1 MKTLPYLK
9 KDDRGIMTLYVEE
22 KPYMML
28 AGEIHN
34 SSSSSLGYMKEKVWP
49 ELRGLHLNTL
59 FVPVAWETVE
69 PEEGSFDFS
78 IPEGLLEQ
86 ARGEKIRLV
95 FLWFGLWKNG
105 ESTYVPEWVKK
116 DTRRFVRACYPGGLL
131 SDTITPLCLSAVQ
144 ADQKAF
150 RKFLNFLKEK
160 DSEQRTV
167 LMVQVENEI
176 GFLGGDRDY
185 SDLAEHEFRKPA
197 PQALIKSLGLEE
209 NEEITWEQLYKDRAP
224 EMFMAWHYACAV
236 EMIASAGKEEYPLP
250 MYVNAWLNQFP
261 DRPGNYPSGGPI
273 ARNLPIWKAAAK
285 SIDIFAPDIYLSDFD
300 AVCREY
306 TLEGA
311 PLLIP
316 EARRDAVSASNVFP
330 AFAVYHTIGFSPFGI
345 EDFSPEKE
353 LGQQVRAD
361 RELLEQLQIDELA
374 FVYNGT
380 GPYLARSYKLLD
392 SMKELYF
399 QYRGTK
405 ALQGYLQKNE
415 HEKGTILRLSNC
427 DLELTYLRHSSA
439 EPGCAGIVIEDSE
452 NSFFLAGCNTEIR
465 LTPHGNVPGKHLT
478 VLTMEEGTFENGR
491 WRRERV
497 LNGDERYHK
506 VLGCEP
512 SVLRFRFCV
521 EDIRS

>member
-1 MKTLPYLK
+1 MA
-9 KDDRGIMTLYVEE
+9 E
-22 KPYMML
+22 
-28 AGEIHN
+28 
-34 SSSSSLGYMKEKVWP
+34 
-49 ELRGLHLNTL
+49 
-59 FVPVAWETVE
+59 
-69 PEEGSFDFS
+69 S
-78 IPEGLLEQ
+78 I
-86 ARGEKIRLV
+86 
-95 FLWFGLWKNG
+95 
-105 ESTYVPEWVKK
+105 S
-116 DTRRFVRACYPGGLL
+116 
-131 SDTITPLCLSAVQ
+131 
-144 ADQKAF
+144 
-150 RKFLNFLKEK
+150 
-160 DSEQRTV
+160 
-167 LMVQVENEI
+167 
-176 GFLGGDRDY
+176 
-185 SDLAEHEFRKPA
+185 
-197 PQALIKSLGLEE
+197 
-209 NEEITWEQLYKDRAP
+209 
-224 EMFMAWHYACAV
+224 
-236 EMIASAGKEEYPLP
+236 
-250 MYVNAWLNQFP
+250 

-491 WRRERV
+491 WRRGRV

>member
-86 ARGEKIRLV
+86 AREEKIRLV

-197 PQALIKSLGLEE
+197 PQALTKSLGLEE

-261 DRPGNYPSGGPI
+261 TVLVIIPAAVRSPG
-273 ARNLPIWKAAAK
+273 
-285 SIDIFAPDIYLSDFD
+285 IFRYGRLRQKVLIFLHRIFIF
-300 AVCREY
+300 RIL
-306 TLEGA
+306 TL
-311 PLLIP
+311 
-316 EARRDAVSASNVFP
+316 
-330 AFAVYHTIGFSPFGI
+330 
-345 EDFSPEKE
+345 
-353 LGQQVRAD
+353 
-361 RELLEQLQIDELA
+361 
-374 FVYNGT
+374 
-380 GPYLARSYKLLD
+380 
-392 SMKELYF
+392 
-399 QYRGTK
+399 
-405 ALQGYLQKNE
+405 
-415 HEKGTILRLSNC
+415 
-427 DLELTYLRHSSA
+427 
-439 EPGCAGIVIEDSE
+439 CAGNI
-452 NSFFLAGCNTEIR
+452 
-465 LTPHGNVPGKHLT
+465 PWK
-478 VLTMEEGTFENGR
+478 GR
-491 WRRERV
+491 
-497 LNGDERYHK
+497 
-506 VLGCEP
+506 
-512 SVLRFRFCV
+512 RF
-521 EDIRS
+521 